1 MARCV
6 PSQILKFVVFL
17 NLSWR
22 KQMGSEVVIVVAV
35 VVVIFVRM
43 LLACYGIV

>member
-1 MARCV
+1 MC
-6 PSQILKFVVFL
+6 PFSNSQICGFFL

>member
-1 MARCV
+1 MC
-6 PSQILKFVVFL
+6 PFSNSKICGFFF
-17 NLSWR
+17 NLSWH
-22 KQMGSEVVIVVAV
+22 KQMGSEVVIVAAV